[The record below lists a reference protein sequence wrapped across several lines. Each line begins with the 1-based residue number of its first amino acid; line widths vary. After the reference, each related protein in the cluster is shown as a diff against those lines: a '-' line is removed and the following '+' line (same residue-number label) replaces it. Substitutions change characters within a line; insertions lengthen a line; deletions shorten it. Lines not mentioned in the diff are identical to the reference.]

1 MSGVLMTTAG
11 TVVLLLGQLVLVAL
25 LAPLLQGLVKGIKA
39 ACQNRRGPGLL
50 QPAFDILKLLRR
62 ESVVSEHA
70 SWIYHAAPY
79 VYVGAYLAAAALIP
93 TIVVRPPLAALGDVI
108 VVVGLFALARFALA
122 LAAIDTASNFGGMG
136 MSRELAFAALV
147 EPALL
152 LALFALAIP
161 VGSTALADLV
171 EGQRLGASMLLA
183 FGALFIV
190 AIAETGRIPIDNPDT
205 HLELTMAHEGMIL
218 EYSGRPLGLI
228 FWGAQIKQLAVLSLV
243 IALTVPGGIARDL
256 APAALLVGLVAYV
269 AKLGLFGLALA
280 LVESGMPKLRVFRIP
295 DLLGA
300 ASLLAGLAVI
310 ALFVVGS

>member
-1 MSGVLMTTAG
+1 MSPILGALVLA
-11 TVVLLLGQLVLVAL
+11 GQLVLVLA
-25 LAPLLQGLVKGIKA
+25 LAPLLQGMIKGVKA

-50 QPAFDILKLLRR
+50 QPWHDVLKLLRR

-70 SWIYHAAPY
+70 SWVYHAAPY
-79 VYVGAYLAAAALIP
+79 VYVGAYLAAAALVP
-93 TIVVRPPLAALGDVI
+93 TFFVRPPLEALGDAI

-161 VGSTALADLV
+161 VGSTALADLAA
-171 EGQRLGASMLLA
+171 GQRLGASLLLA
-183 FGALFIV
+183 FGALFVV

-218 EYSGRPLGLI
+218 EYSGLPLGLI
-228 FWGAQIKQLAVLSLV
+228 FWGAQVKQLVVLSLV
-243 IALTVPGGIARDL
+243 AALTMPWGLAREP
-256 APAALLVGLVAYV
+256 APAAFVVGLAAYL
-269 AKLGLFGLALA
+269 AKIGLLGLALA
-280 LVESGMPKLRVFRIP
+280 LVESSMPKLRVFRIP

-300 ASLLAGLAVI
+300 ASLLAGLAVV

>member
-1 MSGVLMTTAG
+1 MSVP
-11 TVVLLLGQLVLVAL
+11 LLIGQLALVLV
-25 LAPLLQGLVKGIKA
+25 LAPLLQGVVKSVKA

-50 QPAFDILKLLRR
+50 QSSFDILKLLRR

-70 SWIYHAAPY
+70 SWIYRAAPY
-79 VYVGAYLAAAALIP
+79 VYAGAYLAAALLVP
-93 TIVVRPPLAALGDVI
+93 TVFARPPLQGFGDAI

-122 LAAIDTASNFGGMG
+122 LAALDTASNFGGMG
-136 MSRELAFAALV
+136 MTRELAFAALV

-161 VGSTALADLV
+161 VGSTDLAAMAT
-171 EGQRLGASMLLA
+171 GHHPGASLLLA
-183 FGALFIV
+183 FGALLVV

-228 FWGAQIKQLAVLSLV
+228 FWGAQVKQLVVLSLIV
-243 IALTVPGGIARDL
+243 ALTASWGVAREL
-256 APAALLVGLVAYV
+256 TSSSLGVGLGAYV
-269 AKLGLFGLALA
+269 CKVGAFGVLLALI
-280 LVESGMPKLRVFRIP
+280 ESGLPKLRVFRIP

-300 ASLLAGLAVI
+300 ASLLALLAVV
-310 ALFVVGS
+310 ALFVAGA

>member
-1 MSGVLMTTAG
+1 VTAALFVG
-11 TVVLLLGQLVLVAL
+11 QVLLVVL
-25 LAPLLQGLVKGIKA
+25 LAPLLLGVIKSVKA

-50 QPAFDILKLLRR
+50 QPSYDILKLLRR

-70 SWIYHAAPY
+70 SWIFHVAPY
-79 VYVGAYLAAAALIP
+79 VYVGAYLTAAAMVPMVFI
-93 TIVVRPPLAALGDVI
+93 RPPLEAFGDAV

-122 LAAIDTASNFGGMG
+122 LAALDTASNFGGMG

-161 VGSTALADLV
+161 VGSLGLADMA
-171 EGQRLGASMLLA
+171 EGHRLGASLLLSLA
-183 FGALFIV
+183 ALVIV

-205 HLELTMAHEGMIL
+205 HLELTMAHEGMVL

-228 FWGAQIKQLAVLSLV
+228 FWGAQLKQLVILSLV
-243 IALTVPGGIARDL
+243 AALTAPWGVAHDL
-256 APAALLVGLVAYV
+256 SIGALLIGLVAFV
-269 AKLGLFGLALA
+269 LKLGLFGLALA
-280 LVESGMPKLRVFRIP
+280 LIESSMPKLRVFRVP

-300 ASLLAGLAVI
+300 ASLLAVLAILSQFVI
-310 ALFVVGS
+310 GG

>member
-1 MSGVLMTTAG
+1 MSVPLAIGH
-11 TVVLLLGQLVLVAL
+11 LVLVL
-25 LAPLLQGLVKGIKA
+25 VLAPLLQGAIKGVKA

-50 QPAFDILKLLRR
+50 QPTFDILKLLRR

-79 VYVGAYLAAAALIP
+79 VYFGAYLAAAALVP
-93 TIVVRPPLAALGDVI
+93 TVFLRPPLEALGDAI

-122 LAAIDTASNFGGMG
+122 LAAVDTASNFGGMG

-152 LALFALAIP
+152 LALFAVAIP
-161 VGSTALADLV
+161 VGSTGLVAMAD
-171 EGQRLGASMLLA
+171 GHQPGASLLLA
-183 FGALFIV
+183 FGALFVV

-228 FWGAQIKQLAVLSLV
+228 FWGAQVKQVVVLSLIV
-243 IALTVPGGIARDL
+243 ALTVPWSIAREL
-256 APAALLVGLVAYV
+256 APAALFVGLAAYLL
-269 AKLGLFGLALA
+269 KLGFLGVALA
-280 LVESGMPKLRVFRIP
+280 LVESGLPKLRVFRIP

-300 ASLLAGLAVI
+300 ASLLALLAVVS
-310 ALFVVGS
+310 LFVVGA